1 MSSLASGG
9 ASAAADGAARR
20 VGAPWWF
27 WLSLAAALAGA
38 GVASSLAGGAAGLS
52 PGEVWGALTGSGQE
66 AAHRIVLGYRLPR
79 ALCAL
84 VAGGALAVSGVLL
97 QSVTR
102 NPLADPGL
110 VGVTA
115 GAGLAATVVLAA
127 LPDRA
132 GLLPV
137 FAFAGA
143 MASAVVV
150 YAVSW
155 RPGAGSSAIRMVL
168 AGVAVNALLGAV
180 IGVLITVYADR
191 VPTVM
196 FWTAGSFNGRGWG
209 HLRMMLPYAAA
220 GLALAAWLRPSLGV
234 MELGDD
240 TAMSLG
246 VRVERVRLLAF
257 ASAALLA
264 GAAVSVAG
272 LVGFVGLVV
281 PHVARLL
288 VGGSARW
295 MALSCVLGAVLLVWS
310 DLAARTVLSP
320 NELPVGVL
328 TALIGGPY
336 FVFLLYRSGWLR

>member
-1 MSSLASGG
+1 MSTPTL
-9 ASAAADGAARR
+9 
-20 VGAPWWF
+20 VTPGAPRAVRFWGEWGWWGCV
-27 WLSLAAALAGA
+27 ALAGVI
-38 GVASSLAGGAAGLS
+38 GLCGLVASLAVGAAGLS
-52 PGEVWGALTGSGQE
+52 LAEVFGVLTGSGTD
-66 AAHRIVLGYRLPR
+66 AAHRIVLEYRLPR

-84 VAGGALAVSGVLL
+84 AAGAALAVSGVLL

-115 GAGLAATVVLAA
+115 GAGLAATIVLAA
-127 LPDRA
+127 LPGRA

-137 FAFAGA
+137 FAFGGA
-143 MASAVVV
+143 MVSAVVV
-150 YAVSW
+150 YSVSW
-155 RPGAGSSAIRMVL
+155 RPGAGSSAMRMVL

-180 IGVLITVYADR
+180 IGVLITMYADR

-209 HLRMMLPYAAA
+209 HLRLMLPYVAV

-240 TAMSLG
+240 TAASLG

-257 ASAALLA
+257 AAAALLA

-295 MALSCVLGAVLLVWS
+295 MLLSCVLGAVLLVWS

-336 FVFLLYRSGWLR
+336 FVFLLYRSGWLK